1 MCVSELEKAEKLREL
16 QEAVGFTEAMKIVA
30 ESRKVLVGHNMLH
43 DLMHIH
49 NAFLADLPE
58 DYHEFKARDRQLR

>member
-1 MCVSELEKAEKLREL
+1 MEKEEKLREV
-16 QEAVGFTEAMKIVA
+16 QEAVGFTEVIKIVA

-49 NAFLADLPE
+49 KAFFAALPE
-58 DYHEFKARDRQLR
+58 DYHDFKEKR